1 MVKNQWF
8 DEVAKDVSQYN
19 LSDAEVNRIASDY
32 ELMAEATRLANK
44 SGINY
49 LSVGSTPI
57 KEDGV
62 EQYTHGSIA
71 GDPKLIADAIAVSMF
86 SDPRIAEIIQ
96 DAIHSYGYLVKI
108 SHRK

>member
-19 LSDAEVNRIASDY
+19 LSDAEINRIASDY

-44 SGINY
+44 SCLNY
-49 LSVGSTPI
+49 LSIGSTHI

-62 EQYTHGSIA
+62 EQYTHGSFA

-96 DAIHSYGYLVKI
+96 DAIHSYGYLVKT
-108 SHRK
+108 SHKE